1 MGAGRHWAAV
11 ALVAVVL
18 AVVPASASAADHA
31 IAHVPDRG
39 PYALLGDGQA
49 LGASLVGPA
58 SSYANY
64 GGANNYVALY
74 RAGYGTYFDLM
85 VDWRGQP
92 GRFLRLELR
101 TPRSISYTCVT
112 GPEDPANP
120 SGPPLG
126 AAIDA
131 TDPYGADSIQCYNA
145 TRDDGYYLYF
155 SNDCFSILPAADP
168 PAR

>member
-1 MGAGRHWAAV
+1 
-11 ALVAVVL
+11 
-18 AVVPASASAADHA
+18 
-31 IAHVPDRG
+31 
-39 PYALLGDGQA
+39 
-49 LGASLVGPA
+49 
-58 SSYANY
+58 
-64 GGANNYVALY
+64 
-74 RAGYGTYFDLM
+74 M

-131 TDPYGADSIQCYNA
+131 SAPYGANAIQCYNA
-145 TRDDGYYLYF
+145 TRDDGYYVYF
-155 SNDCFSILPAADP
+155 SNDCFSILRAADP
-168 PAR
+168 PARYVIEGLRCKGKVADRDGEKIRWLTANGTTRNYADPEALIFDVPIYIEAFITRYGY